1 MHPVNIKNIILL
13 GTNFYKPVFIFLLTV
28 VLAFTVF
35 NSSAQTRQGNPDRDI
50 VSKNNKQVHSPHK
63 ATMYSAVVPGLG
75 QIYNEKY
82 WKLPII
88 YGLTGVFIYAFDFN
102 NNQYNKYKNAFAEF
116 DTGKITEFE
125 GYTDKDIILRLKD
138 NYRRNRD
145 LNVIAL
151 AGIYMLNIIDAT
163 VDAHLFNYDISED
176 LSLNIQPSLT
186 RSIDNQHAL
195 GFTCRVSF

>member
-28 VLAFTVF
+28 VLACTVF

-163 VDAHLFNYDISED
+163 VDAHLFDYDISED